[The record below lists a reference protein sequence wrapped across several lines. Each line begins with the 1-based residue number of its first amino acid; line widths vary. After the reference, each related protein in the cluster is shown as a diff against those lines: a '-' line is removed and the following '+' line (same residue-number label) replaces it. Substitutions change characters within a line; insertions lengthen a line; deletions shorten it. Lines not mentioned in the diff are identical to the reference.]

1 MQPTSDTP
9 MDPRSQPESDR
20 SQWAEASVWPAPYQ
34 PYPSQPVYPPPPES
48 YQPGAW
54 PPSPEASHPAAWPQS
69 AAYPPP
75 PAWYQPGQPGAQAPA
90 AQWGTPAASWPPPPN
105 RAASP
110 YPAYPAYPGYQQ
122 YPSYPAQPG
131 AGAPPAAQSRASG
144 TTVVGFISK
153 IIVLAKLALPLVS
166 ILASF
171 GAYALLFGW
180 QFGLGIIVLLFVHEM
195 GHFVIIRGKGLP
207 ASLPV
212 FIPLLGAY
220 VAMRKMPLSV
230 RDEAEIGIAGPIAG
244 TVAGVV
250 CLWLYAQLGLEIM
263 LPLAYFSFFL
273 NLLNLI
279 PVSPL
284 DGARVTSAI
293 SKWIWPIG
301 LIGMVIGAWYT
312 RNLLLILLCVIG
324 FFQMIERFR
333 ISEKTPYYT
342 IPAGARIY
350 ITILYFGLVAVLVY
364 ATFTLQPII
373 QQTGSLF

>member
-1 MQPTSDTP
+1 MEPGANSPEAPLAQPQS
-9 MDPRSQPESDR
+9 SQS
-20 SQWAEASVWPAPYQ
+20 SWGSASAWPAPYQ
-34 PYPSQPVYPPPPES
+34 PSPPPPVYPPPPEA

-54 PPSPEASHPAAWPQS
+54 PPPPETPHPGTWPQLS
-69 AAYPPP
+69 GAAYPPP
-75 PAWYQPGQPGAQAPA
+75 PAWYQSGQPGAPAAATQWGAPA
-90 AQWGTPAASWPPPPN
+90 TSWPPPPN
-105 RAASP
+105 RTGAP
-110 YPAYPAYPGYQQ
+110 YPSYQPYPGYAA
-122 YPSYPAQPG
+122 PT
-131 AGAPPAAQSRASG
+131 GAPQAARNRPTG
-144 TTVVGFISK
+144 TSIVGFISK
-153 IIVLAKLALPLVS
+153 VAVLAKVALPLVS

-180 QFGLGIIVLLFVHEM
+180 QFGLGIIVLLFIHEM
-195 GHFVIIRGKGLP
+195 GHYVVIRSKGLP
-207 ASLPV
+207 VSLPV

-220 VAMRKMPLSV
+220 VAMRGMPLTV

-250 CLWLYAQLGLEIM
+250 CLWLYAQLGMPIM

-284 DGARVTSAI
+284 DGARVTSSI

-301 LIGMVIGAWYT
+301 LAGIAIGAWYT
-312 RNLLLILLCVIG
+312 GNILLILLGVIG

-333 ISEKTPYYT
+333 VAENTPYYA

>member
-1 MQPTSDTP
+1 MEPGANTPEGPRPQPGGDQ
-9 MDPRSQPESDR
+9 SQSAAPTM
-20 SQWAEASVWPAPYQ
+20 WPAPYQ
-34 PYPSQPVYPPPPES
+34 PYPPQPVYPPPPDA
-48 YQPGAW
+48 YQPSAW
-54 PPSPEASHPAAWPQS
+54 PPPPETPHPSPWPQPGV
-69 AAYPPP
+69 YPPP
-75 PAWYQPGQPGAQAPA
+75 PAWYQPGAQ
-90 AQWGTPAASWPPPPN
+90 TPAATWPPSPN
-105 RAASP
+105 RPVEP
-110 YPAYPAYPGYQQ
+110 YRAYPGY
-122 YPSYPAQPG
+122 PSYPGYASP
-131 AGAPPAAQSRASG
+131 AGTRPHPATKTRPTG
-144 TTVVGFISK
+144 TAVVGFISK
-153 IIVLAKLALPLVS
+153 IAVLAKLALPLLS

-171 GAYALLFGW
+171 GTYTLLFGW
-180 QFGLGIIVLLFVHEM
+180 QFGLGLIILLFVHEM

-212 FIPLLGAY
+212 FIPLLGAF
-220 VAMRKMPLSV
+220 VAMRRMPLSV

-250 CLWLYAQLGLEIM
+250 CLWLYARLGLEIM

-301 LIGMVIGAWYT
+301 LAGMAIGAWYT
-312 RNLLLILLCVIG
+312 GNLLLILLCVIG

-333 ISEKTPYYT
+333 ASENTPYYA
-342 IPAGARIY
+342 IPFGARVY
-350 ITILYFGLVAVLVY
+350 ITILYFGLVVVLVY

>member
-1 MQPTSDTP
+1 MQPTSKTP
-9 MDPRSQPESDR
+9 QDPRPRSDTDQ
-20 SQWAEASVWPAPYQ
+20 SPWTGAPTWPAPYA
-34 PYPSQPVYPPPPES
+34 PYPQHSAYPPPPEA
-48 YQPGAW
+48 YQPG
-54 PPSPEASHPAAWPQS
+54 
-69 AAYPPP
+69 AYPPP
-75 PAWYQPGQPGAQAPA
+75 PSWYEPGQAAAQAPA
-90 AQWGTPAASWPPPPN
+90 GQWGAPAASWPPPPD
-105 RAASP
+105 RAAD
-110 YPAYPAYPGYQQ
+110 AYPPRPGYQQ

-131 AGAPPAAQSRASG
+131 AGAPQPSRSRPSSTSLIG
-144 TTVVGFISK
+144 LISQLA
-153 IIVLAKLALPLVS
+153 VLAKVALPLLS

-195 GHFVIIRGKGLP
+195 GHFIVIRGKGLP

-212 FIPLLGAY
+212 FIPLLGAF
-220 VAMRKMPLSV
+220 VAMRKMPLTV

-301 LIGMVIGAWYT
+301 LAGMALGAWT
-312 RNLLLILLCVIG
+312 THNLLLILLCVIG

-333 ISEKTPYYT
+333 APENTSYYAIS
-342 IPAGARIY
+342 AGARTY

-364 ATFTLQPII
+364 ASFTLQPII
-373 QQTGSLF
+373 QQTGSPF

>member
-1 MQPTSDTP
+1 MEPGMNSPEGPNTAPTNDERRWGAP
-9 MDPRSQPESDR
+9 SQ
-20 SQWAEASVWPAPYQ
+20 WPAPYQ
-34 PYPSQPVYPPPPES
+34 PYPSYPGYPPAPETYMPS
-48 YQPGAW
+48 AQPG
-54 PPSPEASHPAAWPQS
+54 
-69 AAYPPP
+69 AYPPP
-75 PAWYQPGQPGAQAPA
+75 PSWYQPGQPGAQAPTWA
-90 AQWGTPAASWPPPPN
+90 PYGQPAP
-105 RAASP
+105 
-110 YPAYPAYPGYQQ
+110 
-122 YPSYPAQPG
+122 YPSYPGYPQ
-131 AGAPPAAQSRASG
+131 APAPAAQQAPHSRTSA
-144 TTVVGFISK
+144 TAVVGFVGK
-153 IIVLAKLALPLVS
+153 LAVLAKVALPLLSV
-166 ILASF
+166 LASF

-180 QFGLGIIVLLFVHEM
+180 QFGLGIIVLLFIHEM

-250 CLWLYAQLGLEIM
+250 CLWLYAQAGLAIM

-293 SKWIWPIG
+293 SKWIWLLGLVGIG
-301 LIGMVIGAWYT
+301 VGAWFT
-312 RNLLLILLCVIG
+312 GNILLILLGVVG

-333 ISEKTPYYT
+333 VSEKTPYYT
-342 IPAGARIY
+342 ISAGARIY
-350 ITILYFGLVAVLVY
+350 VTLLYFGLVAVLVY
-364 ATFTLQPII
+364 ATVTLQPLM
-373 QQTGSLF
+373 QATGSPL